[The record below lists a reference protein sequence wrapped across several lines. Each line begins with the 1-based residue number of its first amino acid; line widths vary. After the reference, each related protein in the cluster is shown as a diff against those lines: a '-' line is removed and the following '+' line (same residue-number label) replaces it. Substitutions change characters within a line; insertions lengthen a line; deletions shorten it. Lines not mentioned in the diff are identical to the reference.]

1 MSLLLHYSILDQD
14 LSSKDPRIDQA
25 SREKSMVA
33 VRVYQPSTRLFSA
46 ADSPDLDAWIEQ
58 SLAEGAKHLIIDF
71 QHVMFMDSQ
80 GVGAL
85 MKAFKTV
92 KRAGGEFAIC
102 SMREQTQMLLD
113 LAGVNSVFSVYDS
126 PDEFKLHLTT

>member
-1 MSLLLHYSILDQD
+1 
-14 LSSKDPRIDQA
+14 
-25 SREKSMVA
+25 MVA

-113 LAGVNSVFSVYDS
+113 LAGVNSVFNVYDS